1 MICWSDMGDTFRH
14 ITSIQAVRAD
24 SFAIDLLLGHTCVK
38 LPTWGDR
45 TRWLKFIFHSWI
57 RRMSFS
63 KFSHVIWLSWTKLW
77 FQSRSPVV
85 SICSFYSFYRREPKT
100 MQSRWLIDLRL
111 ISGAAAYPWYVVD
124 GLKYIISII
133 IVYSTSISSAWSR
146 SSSRYSLTVRLQ
158 AKTWSTYGLSQQIVC
173 CCWTIRIEQ
182 RVSTYL
188 HIMNFKLLWIILAWI
203 I

>member
-1 MICWSDMGDTFRH
+1 MGDTL
-14 ITSIQAVRAD
+14 IQAVGAD
-24 SFAIDLLLGHTCVK
+24 SFAIDLLLGHACVK
-38 LPTWGDR
+38 LPTWRDR

-57 RRMSFS
+57 RRMSFYE
-63 KFSHVIWLSWTKLW
+63 FSHVIWLSWTKLW

-85 SICSFYSFYRREPKT
+85 SICCRREPKT

-111 ISGAAAYPWYVVD
+111 ISGATAYPWYVLD
-124 GLKYIISII
+124 GLKNVS
-133 IVYSTSISSAWSR
+133 STSISSAWSR

-158 AKTWSTYGLSQQIVC
+158 ARTRSTYGLSQQISA
-173 CCWTIRIEQ
+173 IRIEQ

>member
-1 MICWSDMGDTFRH
+1 MGDTL
-14 ITSIQAVRAD
+14 IQAVGAD
-24 SFAIDLLLGHTCVK
+24 SFAIDFSNINFLLGHARVK
-38 LPTWGDR
+38 LPTWRDR

-57 RRMSFS
+57 RRMSFYE
-63 KFSHVIWLSWTKLW
+63 FLHVIWLSWTKLW

-85 SICSFYSFYRREPKT
+85 SICCRREPKT

-111 ISGAAAYPWYVVD
+111 ISGATAYPWYVLD
-124 GLKYIISII
+124 GWKNVS
-133 IVYSTSISSAWSR
+133 STSISSAWSR

-158 AKTWSTYGLSQQIVC
+158 ARTRSTYGLSQQIFMLMLLLI
-173 CCWTIRIEQ
+173 IRIEQ